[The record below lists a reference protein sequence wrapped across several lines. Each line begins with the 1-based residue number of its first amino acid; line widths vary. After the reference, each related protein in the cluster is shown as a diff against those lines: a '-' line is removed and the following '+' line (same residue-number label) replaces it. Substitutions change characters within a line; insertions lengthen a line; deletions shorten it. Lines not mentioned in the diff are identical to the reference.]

1 MITLTITTRSH
12 RVLNNKEW
20 EHSGLAE
27 EAGPVNQDGPVLLD
41 IVRSEPETC
50 SARGKLSVQCFGV
63 IKQLLPVKLI

>member
-1 MITLTITTRSH
+1 MITLTITKRPH
-12 RVLNNKEW
+12 RVQNNKEW

-27 EAGPVNQDGPVLLD
+27 EASPVNQDGPVLIA

-50 SARGKLSVQCFGV
+50 SARGKQCVQCFGV